1 MKSKIYKILMGTIT
15 FMLMFLVFNIKAEAA
30 NCNVSVSSVS
40 GSKDETVVVNVTVTT
55 DEAAAG
61 QIGISY
67 DTNFLDY
74 AGSDSGDVS
83 GGQAGI
89 ILIISADIPTSGYT
103 VPLKFKLKEPGSTAV
118 TVAENTKIY
127 AQVGTTDEP
136 MNYNAANG
144 TVTIA
149 AATTASSDSK
159 LSGLSIQAVTSNGDS
174 SNVVYT
180 PAFSPDITEYKADL
194 AANVTRLVVATT
206 LSDSKSQTAVSGT
219 RIDPGNNKT
228 TVTVTA
234 EDGSVTKYILYTTR
248 AVESTTEPSSSEED
262 TSETTET
269 FDRTPK
275 KVKDLDKYIIQDFTL
290 TTIPEG
296 FEEGIATY
304 EGETIAVL
312 RGIAKP
318 LALVCLA
325 DDAQGT
331 NIEKYIY
338 NEISGA
344 MDKMIDITSMQKM
357 YTIIPTGDTYVGPE
371 GYTQTELE
379 INGNK
384 IKAWV
389 KSAESDFYIIYA
401 MNWNGE
407 TSLYAYDIKEQTMQR
422 FVEGNKT
429 ENITDIPEEE
439 DKEYLLL
446 KKQYN
451 EMYDEYVN
459 DHQKKNKQ
467 IVALGIII
475 ILVVIMAGIVIYLLY
490 RKGPKNFQPDNSDD
504 LEEIGEAE
512 NGENKEKELKLDF
525 VAQVNETK
533 PEQLAEVI
541 TEIMEDGDE
550 IGFEAELENKNR
562 TKEIVSEK
570 VMPKEHIKEEINQE
584 AVEDVKSDKKAVE
597 NAEVSKAEYLNKE
610 SELGSREEIKAS
622 ASDILDALNTQSLK
636 NVIEETNKVL
646 EEEDEEP
653 IEIEFFDL
661 DD

>member
-1 MKSKIYKILMGTIT
+1 MKSFIIKSKVYKVLMGTIT
-15 FMLMFLVFNIKAEAA
+15 FMMMFLIFNTEVKAA
-30 NCNVSVSSVS
+30 NCNVAVASAN
-40 GSKDETVVVNVTVTT
+40 GAKDETIVVNVSVTPE
-55 DEAAAG
+55 EAAAG

-67 DTNFLDY
+67 DTKFLDY
-74 AGSDSGDVS
+74 VGSDSGDVS

-89 ILIISADIPTSGYT
+89 ILIVSADIPTSGYT
-103 VPLKFKLKEPGSTAV
+103 VPLKFKLKEAGTTAV
-118 TVAENTKIY
+118 KVAENTKIY
-127 AQVGTTDEP
+127 PQIGVTDEP

-144 TVTIA
+144 SVTIS
-149 AATTASSDSK
+149 AATTASNDSK

-180 PAFSPDITEYKADL
+180 PAFSPDVTEYKAEL

-206 LSDSKSQTAVSGT
+206 LSDSKSKTAVSGT

-234 EDGSVTKYILYTTR
+234 EDGSVTTYTLYTTR
-248 AVESTTEPSSSEED
+248 AVENTTEPQSSGENP
-262 TSETTET
+262 SETVET

-275 KVKDLDKYIIQDFTL
+275 KVENMNKYIIQDFTL

-296 FEEGIATY
+296 FEEGTSTY
-304 EGETIAVL
+304 NGETIAVL

-331 NIEKYIY
+331 NIEKYIF

-357 YTIIPTGDTYVGPE
+357 YTIIPTGE
-371 GYTQTELE
+371 GYAGPAGYTATELE

-384 IKAWV
+384 IRAWI
-389 KSAESDFYIIYA
+389 KSAESEFYVVYA

-407 TSLYAYDIKEQTMQR
+407 TSLYAYDKKEQTMQR

-429 ENITDIPEEE
+429 ENITDVPVED

-446 KKQYN
+446 KKQYS

-467 IVALGIII
+467 LVILGIALI
-475 ILVVIMAGIVIYLLY
+475 ILLGIAGIVIFILY
-490 RKGPKNFQPDNSDD
+490 KKLNGGYHQDMSDI
-504 LEEIGEAE
+504 EEIDDDE
-512 NGENKEKELKLDF
+512 NDTDDDNGDKEIKLDF
-525 VAQVNETK
+525 IPQVSDEGLNEETVS
-533 PEQLAEVI
+533 EEVI
-541 TEIMEDGDE
+541 DFETVNDVDYTEKITD
-550 IGFEAELENKNR
+550 LSNN
-562 TKEIVSEK
+562 
-570 VMPKEHIKEEINQE
+570 
-584 AVEDVKSDKKAVE
+584 KSDKKESVDVLSE
-597 NAEVSKAEYLNKE
+597 MGFETEMEDKLQEEVAKTILEA
-610 SELGSREEIKAS
+610 EEIKAS
-622 ASDILDALNTQSLK
+622 ATDIMDALDTQNLK
-636 NVIEETNKVL
+636 DVIEETNKIL
-646 EEEDEEP
+646 KEDDENF
-653 IEIEFFDL
+653 EIEFLDL

>member
-1 MKSKIYKILMGTIT
+1 MKAKIYKLLVGTV
-15 FMLMFLVFNIKAEAA
+15 MLMLMLFTFNNINVQAA
-30 NCNVSVSSVS
+30 NCNVGVSSVS
-40 GSKDETVVVNVTVTT
+40 GVVGDTVVVNVTVTA

-74 AGSDSGDVS
+74 SGSDSADVS

-89 ILIISADIPTSGYT
+89 ILIVSADIQTTGYT
-103 VPLKFKLKEPGSTAV
+103 VPLKFKLKQPGSTAIS
-118 TVAENTKIY
+118 VANNTSLF
-127 AQVGTTDEP
+127 AQMGTSDEA
-136 MNYNAANG
+136 MSYNAANG
-144 TVTIA
+144 TVTIE
-149 AATTASSDSK
+149 AATAASSDSK

-180 PAFSPDITEYKADL
+180 PSFSPDITEYKAEL
-194 AANVTRLVVATT
+194 ASNVTKLVVATT

-248 AVESTTEPSSSEED
+248 AVETTTEPTTNEEESSSTEE
-262 TSETTET
+262 E

-275 KVKDLDKYIIQDFTL
+275 KIDALNKYIIQDFTL

-296 FEEGIATY
+296 FEEGTATY
-304 EGETIAVL
+304 EGKTIAVL
-312 RGIAKP
+312 KGIAKP
-318 LALVCLA
+318 LTLMCLA

-338 NEISGA
+338 NEVSGA
-344 MDKMIDITSMQKM
+344 IDKMVDITSMQKM
-357 YTIIPTGDTYVGPE
+357 YTIIPTGADYAGPE

-379 INGNK
+379 VNGNK
-384 IKAWV
+384 VRAWI
-389 KSAESDFYIIYA
+389 KSAESEFYVVYA

-407 TSLYAYDIKEQTMQR
+407 TSLYAYDKKEQTMQR

-429 ENITDIPEEE
+429 ENIADVPVEE

-446 KKQYN
+446 KKQYD

-475 ILVVIMAGIVIYLLY
+475 IVIMIIATVVIYLLY
-490 RKGPKNFQPDNSDD
+490 KKASMSGNIQNDELGD
-504 LEEIGEAE
+504 IQE
-512 NGENKEKELKLDF
+512 NEKEINLDF
-525 VAQVNETK
+525 TETK
-533 PEQLAEVI
+533 NLAKAKKMSKDI
-541 TEIMEDGDE
+541 HMIMDDESDE
-550 IGFEAELENKNR
+550 IGFEAAIEESKVNSQKNMEESIVENKID
-562 TKEIVSEK
+562 TKPE
-570 VMPKEHIKEEINQE
+570 
-584 AVEDVKSDKKAVE
+584 
-597 NAEVSKAEYLNKE
+597 NKE
-610 SELGSREEIKAS
+610 MENTQSESVIEETQDSVEKNENIEANESTLGSREEIKAS

-636 NVIEETNKVL
+636 AVIEETNKIVK
-646 EEEDEEP
+646 EQEEDDSL
-653 IEIEFFDL
+653 EIEFFDL

>member
-1 MKSKIYKILMGTIT
+1 MKSKIYKLLTGTIT
-15 FMLMFLVFNIKAEAA
+15 FMLMFFIFNINAEAA

-40 GSKDETVVVNVTVTT
+40 GSKDETVTVNVSVTA

-61 QIGISY
+61 QIGVSY
-67 DTNFLDY
+67 DTKYLEY
-74 AGSDSGDVS
+74 SGSDSADVS

-89 ILIISADIPTSGYT
+89 ILIVSADIPTSGYN
-103 VPLKFKLKEPGSTAV
+103 VPLKFKLKEPGTTSI
-118 TVAENTKIY
+118 TVAENTKVY
-127 AQVGTTDEP
+127 PQAGVTDEP
-136 MNYNAANG
+136 MNYNSANG

-194 AANVTRLVVATT
+194 AANVTKLVVATT

-228 TVTVTA
+228 TITVTA

-248 AVESTTEPSSSEED
+248 AVESTTELSSEGE
-262 TSETTET
+262 SESVTEEP

-275 KVKDLDKYIIQDFTL
+275 KVKGMDKYIIQDFTL

-296 FEEGIATY
+296 FEEGTATY

-331 NIEKYIY
+331 NIVKYIY
-338 NEISGA
+338 NEISGS
-344 MDKMIDITSMQKM
+344 MDQMIDITSMQKM
-357 YTIIPTGDTYVGPE
+357 YTIIPTGDSYEGPN
-371 GYTQTELE
+371 GYTKTTLE
-379 INGNK
+379 INGNQ
-384 IKAWV
+384 IPAWK
-389 KSAESDFYIIYA
+389 KSEDSDFYVIYA

-407 TSLYAYDIKEQTMQR
+407 TALYAYDVKEQTMQR

-429 ENITDIPEEE
+429 DDISDLPVEE
-439 DKEYLLL
+439 DEEYLIL

-467 IVALGIII
+467 IVILLVITVLIIVSLGIV
-475 ILVVIMAGIVIYLLY
+475 LYLLY
-490 RKGPKNFQPDNSDD
+490 RVVPKKYSSDSLED
-504 LEEIGEAE
+504 LEEIDEE
-512 NGENKEKELKLDF
+512 NDIDEDAKELNLDF
-525 VAQVNETK
+525 VEQGNEIK
-533 PEQLAEVI
+533 AEKTSYKVS
-541 TEIMEDGDE
+541 EIIDEDE
-550 IGFEAELENKNR
+550 IGFEVEND
-562 TKEIVSEK
+562 
-570 VMPKEHIKEEINQE
+570 IKAEEISDIAKQIETREKIENE
-584 AVEDVKSDKKAVE
+584 NNSVKDDSI
-597 NAEVSKAEYLNKE
+597 
-610 SELGSREEIKAS
+610 SELGTREEIKAS

-636 NVIEETNKVL
+636 DVIEETNKVL
-646 EEEDEEP
+646 KEEEP
-653 IEIEFFDL
+653 FEIEFFDL